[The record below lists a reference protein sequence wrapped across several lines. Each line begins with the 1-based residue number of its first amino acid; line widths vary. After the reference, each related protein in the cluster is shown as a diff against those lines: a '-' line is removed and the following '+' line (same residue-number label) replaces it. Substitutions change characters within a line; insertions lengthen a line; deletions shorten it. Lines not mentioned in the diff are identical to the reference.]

1 MMAEFTERRD
11 VVVDGLNA
19 IPGIRCHKPAG
30 AFYVFPNIE
39 GTGWD
44 ERSLQQAL
52 LNEAGVALLAGT
64 AFGAYGRG
72 YLRLSYANSVT
83 NLEKGVERIGNLLAG
98 KPPDGSRSAV
108 AVTS

>member
-44 ERSLQQAL
+44 ERALQQAL
-52 LNEAGVALLAGT
+52 LHQAGVAVLAGT

-72 YLRLSYANSVT
+72 YLRLSYANSVA
-83 NLEKGVERIGNLLAG
+83 NLEKAIERIGNFLAG
-98 KPPDGSRSAV
+98 TNPERSRSPAAV
-108 AVTS
+108 PS